1 MLKYIPIIRT
11 TITLSKAARKSAL
24 HETVITALFSTT
36 PIWLF
41 PIIFGVFTTSS
52 VSELFR
58 NVLSK
63 GELYLF
69 SAALVGPII
78 YWILGENLYL
88 PRSGSE
94 DDSNNKSAQMIG
106 DLRRKFPDA
115 ISFIFCLFCIAVI
128 SSFVI
133 LLLHTEELQPWA
145 LDLDNKTINFVG
157 LGMFIFSNFLLF
169 SALATKYDLN
179 DPGNS
184 MREKTH
190 NFAQDFQ
197 EFIRNR

>member
-1 MLKYIPIIRT
+1 MLHKIPILRT
-11 TITLSKAARKSAL
+11 TIKSSKAARKSAF
-24 HETVITALFSTT
+24 HETIITVLFSTT

-41 PIIFGVFTTSS
+41 PIIFGAFTKATITDL
-52 VSELFR
+52 VS

-78 YWILGENLYL
+78 YWILGDNLHL
-88 PRSGSE
+88 SMSDNSDPKTS
-94 DDSNNKSAQMIG
+94 QIIG

-115 ISFIFCLFCIAVI
+115 VSLIFCLFCIAVI
-128 SSFVI
+128 CSFVI
-133 LLLHTEELQPWA
+133 LLLHTEDIQPWA
-145 LDLDNKTINFVG
+145 FDLDDKTIHLVG
-157 LGMFIFSNFLLF
+157 IAIFLLSNFLLF
-169 SALATKYDLN
+169 AALATKYDMS

-190 NFAQDFQ
+190 NFAEDFR